1 MICFRLNFTKDHTTN
16 AIAGATVRQL
26 VPVIFERISG
36 QAAEERQLREEPSP
50 QFAQLVA
57 SILPKDTDPFVVDA
71 YLMFQDIVVSSGRPK
86 GSFCRNFL
94 QKGCRKSFGF
104 GRKKFSHFGISAE
117 RGRYCRKRVFLQ
129 KEAVSAEIGG

>member
-1 MICFRLNFTKDHTTN
+1 M
-16 AIAGATVRQL
+16 RQL

-71 YLMFQDIVVSSGRPK
+71 YLMFQDIVVSKDTTGLSKKRRLD
-86 GSFCRNFL
+86 CVNL
-94 QKGCRKSFGF
+94 QKNDG
-104 GRKKFSHFGISAE
+104 
-117 RGRYCRKRVFLQ
+117 
-129 KEAVSAEIGG
+129 